1 MGLTLRVLSSTVR
14 RSTVTVV
21 VLAILPV
28 DVTIPLRTSPL
39 MRVYLPR
46 GASGGVF
53 SGWRV
58 EVVAKAEEVEAME
71 RWQEV
76 GVRSAGV
83 RGVSD
88 LASEENMAG
97 WSEEQRRAE
106 KSRDGA
112 RLNLTRDCA
121 RLATLLDSAPSPLFL
136 ALPPT
141 TTAPTHHSYHETSHY
156 DRTTPPHQRSR
167 HGGAEHQQGSRSPP
181 LPGHDIT

>member
-46 GASGGVF
+46 GGVF
-53 SGWRV
+53 SASRV

-83 RGVSD
+83 RGVRGVSD

-97 WSEEQRRAE
+97 WSEKQRRA
-106 KSRDGA
+106 KTALDS
-112 RLNLTRDCA
+112 T

-141 TTAPTHHSYHETSHY
+141 TTVPTHHSYHETSHY

>member
-83 RGVSD
+83 RGVRRVSD

-106 KSRDGA
+106 TALDS
-112 RLNLTRDCA
+112 T